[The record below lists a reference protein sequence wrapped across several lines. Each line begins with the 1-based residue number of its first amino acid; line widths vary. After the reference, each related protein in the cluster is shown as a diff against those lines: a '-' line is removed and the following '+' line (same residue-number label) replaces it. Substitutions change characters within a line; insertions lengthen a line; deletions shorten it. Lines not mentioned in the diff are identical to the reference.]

1 MKRHEILVAI
11 GDRLR
16 EVTIPNGYHTDIGV
30 YAAYW
35 ATDLTEYGAAAVTW
49 RDPEEETVTNNR
61 FHDNSLSV
69 ELEAIVFTTI
79 PLLDGCLLL
88 ADLIK
93 AVGTDPTWGGLASK
107 TDLIGN
113 EKTVET
119 SGQTAVRIILN
130 LQILYRT
137 PLFNP

>member
-16 EVTIPNGYHTDIGV
+16 EITIPNGYHTDIGV
-30 YAAYW
+30 YTAYW
-35 ATDLTEYGAAAVTW
+35 VTDLTEYGSSAVTW
-49 RDPEEETVTNNR
+49 RDPEEETIVNNR

-93 AVGTDPTWGGLASK
+93 AVGVDPTWGGLAIK
-107 TDLIGN
+107 TDIAGN

-119 SGQTAVRIILN
+119 SGQTAVRVILN